1 MPDGPLDRVLR
12 DDGVLLLDGGLGT
25 ELERRGSDLSDPLW
39 SARLLATEPE
49 AIIGA
54 HLAYFRAGAQVATT
68 ASYQA
73 TFEGFSAAGI
83 ESAEAARLIGLSVEL
98 AAEARRRYL
107 DESRDDETRGDQSRS
122 TASDL
127 LVAASIGPYGAML
140 ADGSEYRGDYGL
152 SVGQLCDFHRRRFEV
167 LASSAADLL
176 AFETIPSVDEGHAL
190 ATLLEEAP
198 DARAWL
204 SFSCADGGH
213 TRRGDPI
220 EEAFDLAN
228 ETRGVV
234 AIGVNCTEPR
244 FVVELIER
252 AASRTGKPVMAYPN
266 GGERWNANGRNW
278 FGTGAERLSGDVAA
292 WIQAGARIVG
302 GCCRVGPETIA
313 EMATILH
320 G

>member
-83 ESAEAARLIGLSVEL
+83 EPAEAARLIGLSVEL

-107 DESRDDETRGDQSRS
+107 DESRDDEGRS
-122 TASDL
+122 TAPDL

-152 SVGQLCDFHRRRFEV
+152 SALQLRDFHRRRFEV
-167 LASSAADLL
+167 LASSGADLL
-176 AFETIPSVDEGHAL
+176 AFETIPSVDEGQAL

-220 EEAFDLAN
+220 EDAFDLAN

-252 AASRTGKPVMAYPN
+252 AASRTGKPVLAYPN
-266 GGERWNANGRNW
+266 GGERWDANGRNW

>member
-1 MPDGPLDRVLR
+1 MPDGPLDRLLR
-12 DDGVLLLDGGLGT
+12 DEGVLLLDGGLGT
-25 ELERRGSDLSDPLW
+25 ELERSGSDLSDPLW
-39 SARLLATEPE
+39 SARLLAAEPE
-49 AIIGA
+49 SIIGA
-54 HLAYFRAGAQVATT
+54 HLAYFRAGAQVATS

-107 DESRDDETRGDQSRS
+107 DENRGDEGREDEGRG
-122 TASDL
+122 AAPEL

-140 ADGSEYRGDYGL
+140 ANGSEYRGDYGL
-152 SVGQLCDFHRRRFEV
+152 SVLQLRDFHRRRFEV
-167 LASSAADLL
+167 LASSGADML
-176 AFETIPSVDEGHAL
+176 AFETIPSVDEGQGL
-190 ATLLEEAP
+190 ASLLEEAP

-244 FVVELIER
+244 FIVELIER
-252 AASRTGKPVMAYPN
+252 AASRTGKPVLAYPN
-266 GGERWNANGRNW
+266 GGERWDANGRTW
-278 FGTGAERLSGDVAA
+278 SGTGAEGLSGDVAA

-313 EMATILH
+313 EMAAILR